1 MRGRSSRLVG
11 LVAVG
16 SVAALVASIPIAA
29 LAGLRINTSPSLP
42 RGLYRQIAIRG
53 GLRRG
58 DLVLACPPEPA
69 ARLARMRGYLPPGPC
84 PGGVEPVGKTILAT
98 SGERIE
104 VRTEGIVRDGV
115 LVPRSRPLLRDALG
129 RPLPN
134 LIGQH
139 FEIGPGQIWLLAG
152 RHLRS
157 FDSRVFG
164 PVPATA
170 VLSRLVPLWVER
182 DADFRMRNL
191 GGSH

>member
-1 MRGRSSRLVG
+1 MRARSRRLIG
-11 LVAVG
+11 WVAAG
-16 SVAALVASIPIAA
+16 SVAASLPLAA

-42 RGLYRQIAIRG
+42 RGLYRLVAIHG

-69 ARLARMRGYLPPGPC
+69 ARLARSRGYLPPGPC
-84 PGGVEPVGKTILAT
+84 PGAVEPIGKTILAT
-98 SGERIE
+98 SGDRIE
-104 VRTEGIVRDGV
+104 VRAEGIVRNGA
-115 LVPRSRPLLRDALG
+115 LVPRSLPSQRDALG

-139 FEIGPGQIWLLAG
+139 FRLGPGEIWLFAG
-152 RHLRS
+152 RHPRS

-164 PVPATA
+164 PVSGA
-170 VLSRLVPLWVER
+170 VLGRLVPLWVER

-191 GGSH
+191 GGLR

>member
-16 SVAALVASIPIAA
+16 SVAALIPIAA

-42 RGLYRQIAIRG
+42 RGLYRQVAIRG

-69 ARLARMRGYLPPGPC
+69 ARLARSRGYLPPGPC

-139 FEIGPGQIWLLAG
+139 FDLARGRFWLFAG
-152 RHLRS
+152 RHPRS

-164 PVPATA
+164 PVPGAA
-170 VLSRLVPLWVER
+170 VLGRLVPLWVET